1 MRERDATVDPVGMQ
15 NCASRRLERSAFH
28 DGRRIMRRYQLKAD
42 KVLGE
47 RLIKEAQLAREGA
60 RLAREKAEQL
70 PTDEER
76 EALLKKAREADIKAR
91 VDEWLN
97 TPVRASRRR

>member
-1 MRERDATVDPVGMQ
+1 MK
-15 NCASRRLERSAFH
+15 RRQFKP
-28 DGRRIMRRYQLKAD
+28 DKA
-42 KVLGE
+42 LGE

-76 EALLKKAREADIKAR
+76 EALLKKAREADITAR
-91 VDEWLN
+91 LDERLN
-97 TPVRASRRR
+97 SPGLKPPI